1 MVYYLPLALFHDIPK
16 GNFVGVVK
24 DLLIVSYTRYWFF
37 RDYLFLFLFALVV
50 NKYLHEITPRQRVYL
65 LSILSFM
72 AIWVGTSRGYE
83 PLAGGKNLTNFILLY
98 VVGDTLRAYHDLWS
112 RISTKKLISIFIA
125 INTIELTAWL
135 YSYDSLMSKFIWAIS
150 FPYCSPLLYLN
161 AILVFMI
168 FGKLNFKSKVVNT
181 IALSVFSVFI
191 IHCHPVISEQCIRP
205 VANVI
210 LNICNNNP
218 LAVIPL
224 YFVFTIVIF
233 VACTLIDQ
241 VFQPLWQYAGKKT
254 AAFEAHLKQSKLK

>member
-1 MVYYLPLALFHDIPK
+1 MVYYLPLALFNDIPK

-37 RDYLFLFLFALVV
+37 RDYLFLFLFAPVV
-50 NKYLHEITPRQRVYL
+50 NKYLHEITPRQRVYI

-72 AIWVGTSRGYE
+72 AIWVGTSRGYG
-83 PLAGGKNLTNFILLY
+83 PLADGKNLTNFILLY
-98 VVGDTLRAYHDLWS
+98 VVGDSLRTYHDLWS
-112 RISTKKLISIFIA
+112 RISTKKLIIVFIA
-125 INTIELTAWL
+125 INTMLLVSWL

-168 FGKLNFKSKVVNT
+168 FGKLKLQSKVINT
-181 IALSVFSVFI
+181 IALSVFSVYI

-218 LAVIPL
+218 LTVIPL
-224 YFVFTIVIF
+224 FFIFTILIF
-233 VACTLIDQ
+233 VACMLIDQ
-241 VFQPLWQYAGKKT
+241 ALQPLWQYAGQKSAT
-254 AAFEAHLKQSKLK
+254 FEEHLKQSKLK